1 MPGKRNPTQPPFI
14 LAKEIW
20 KAADDDRP
28 NQYAAFRTDF
38 VLDEIPEAL
47 MLFIRADNRY
57 AIWINGRYLP
67 AQQYSDYD
75 FWRVYD
81 RLPVQGTHLVKGLN
95 SLAVLAYC
103 QNEDSSTYRK
113 GRPGL
118 IFELR
123 DEERV
128 LAASGL
134 NTKCSEVTGFEEGG
148 EVEKVSEQLSYSFR
162 YDATVT
168 GDWTAAGFND
178 AQWTYARVIV
188 SRTDIVFHKRPVEQC
203 AVGERLPAVILS
215 QGAYLRHT
223 QDGLFHA
230 ASGLRMQRDFLS
242 HDSECIKVPNE
253 AYPVSLPSVD
263 GIPLCARQ
271 GDGLF
276 FLVDLGRE
284 SVGYV
289 CLDLLLDAS
298 CDIDVGW
305 GEHLDDLRVR
315 SRIGD
320 RNFAFS
326 YRASSGKN
334 SFFYPIKR
342 IGARYLE
349 VHIASRSA
357 TVYYV
362 GLLPVCYPL
371 PPAIIPVGL
380 NGLQTRIYKTAVHTL
395 QCCMHE
401 HYEDT
406 PWREQALYAMDG
418 RNEMLF
424 TFDAFGASGK
434 DFAQSCL
441 WLLALGLRQ
450 DGLLELCAPA
460 KVAQEWT
467 IPSFSLIWVI
477 SVYEYLS
484 NTRDVSFAGT
494 IKPVMDRVLQCFALR
509 AQEGLIANFEGYW
522 NFYEWR
528 EGLDGTGKSNGTLC
542 YDAPLN
548 AFYAMALDAAEAI
561 YTLLE
566 DETQAFIMRN
576 RRETLIPLY
585 REAFFNADTGD
596 FRLGNDIH
604 AFTLKP
610 QLVQALS
617 LLAGM
622 CPDNGTK
629 HALTH
634 RLLSGCFQPECTLSH
649 RLFVYQ
655 AMLPYESLREAVLTD
670 TDARW
675 GAMLQAGATSFWET
689 EAAETEFGGGAS
701 RCHGWSAA
709 PIYVYH
715 RLLKNNAG

>member
-1 MPGKRNPTQPPFI
+1 M
-14 LAKEIW
+14 AKEIW
-20 KAADDDRP
+20 KSADDDRP
-28 NQYAAFRTDF
+28 NQYAAFRASF
-38 VLDEIPEAL
+38 NLDEIPEAL
-47 MLFIRADNRY
+47 TLSIRADNRY
-57 AIWINGRYLP
+57 TIWINGRYLP

-81 RLPVQGTHLVKGLN
+81 RLHIQETHLVKGAN
-95 SLAVLAYC
+95 SLAILAYC

-123 DEERV
+123 DEALV
-128 LAASGL
+128 LAASGS
-134 NTKCSEVTGFEEGG
+134 NTKCSEVTGFEEGKG
-148 EVEKVSEQLSYSFR
+148 VEKVSEQLSYSFR
-162 YDATVT
+162 YDATIA
-168 GDWTAAGFND
+168 GDWTAADFND
-178 AQWTYARVIV
+178 DLWTYARVLINLP
-188 SRTDIVFHKRPVEQC
+188 DIVYHTRPVAQC
-203 AVGERLPAVILS
+203 AVGERLPAVLLS
-215 QGAYLRHT
+215 QGAYLRNT
-223 QDGLFHA
+223 QDEQFHT
-230 ASGLRMQRDFLS
+230 ASGLRLQRDFLS
-242 HDSECIKVPNE
+242 HDSECIKMPNKV
-253 AYPVSLPSVD
+253 YPVSLPSVD
-263 GIPLCARQ
+263 GVSLCIKQ
-271 GDGLF
+271 GDGLY

-289 CLDLLLDAS
+289 CLDLLVDAS

-326 YRASSGKN
+326 YRAAAGKS

-342 IGARYLE
+342 IGARYLQ

-357 TVYYV
+357 TIYYA
-362 GLLPVCYPL
+362 GMLPVCYPL
-371 PPAIIPVGL
+371 PPAIIPTGL
-380 NGLQTRIYKTAVHTL
+380 NSLQTHIYQTAVHTL
-395 QCCMHE
+395 RCCMHE

-418 RNEMLF
+418 RNELLF

-441 WLLALGLRQ
+441 WLLALGLRE

-460 KVAQEWT
+460 KVAKEWT

-484 NTRDVSFAGT
+484 FTHDVAFAG
-494 IKPVMDRVLQCFALR
+494 KMRSVMDKVLQCFALR
-509 AQEGLIANFEGYW
+509 MQEGLITNFEGYW

-528 EGLDGTGKSNGTLC
+528 EGLDGTGKSAGPIC
-542 YDAPLN
+542 YEAPLN
-548 AFYAMALDAAEAI
+548 AFYALALHAAEAI

-566 DETQAFIMRN
+566 DEGQASDMRK
-576 RRETLIPLY
+576 RHEALVPLY
-585 REAFFNADTGD
+585 REAFFDADAGD
-596 FRLGNDIH
+596 FRLNNAMH
-604 AFTLKP
+604 ASTVKP

-622 CPDNGTK
+622 CPDDEIK
-629 HALTH
+629 HALAH

-655 AMLPYESLREAVLTD
+655 AMLPYESLKEAILTD

-689 EAAETEFGGGAS
+689 EAAATEFGGGAS

-715 RLLKNNAG
+715 RLFQDNCRLT